1 MVEWRQSDHGS
12 KRVTGVILVVMDLFC
27 IFTVIMPVFCVI
39 FYYSFARCYCSR
51 KLGRGTQDLFVFFLI
66 AACEFTIILKV
77 KLKIFFCVIRICYLI
92 SLSYELAWYTNFKFL
107 IKSIFKTSILFTHSI
122 LE

>member
-1 MVEWRQSDHGS
+1 M
-12 KRVTGVILVVMDLFC
+12 IL
-27 IFTVIMPVFCVI
+27 
-39 FYYSFARCYCSR
+39 YYSFARCYCSR
-51 KLGRGTQDLFVFFLI
+51 KLGRGTQDLFVFFLT

-77 KLKIFFCVIRICYLI
+77 KLKIFFCVIRICHLI

-107 IKSIFKTSILFTHSI
+107 IKSIFKTSILFTHSV